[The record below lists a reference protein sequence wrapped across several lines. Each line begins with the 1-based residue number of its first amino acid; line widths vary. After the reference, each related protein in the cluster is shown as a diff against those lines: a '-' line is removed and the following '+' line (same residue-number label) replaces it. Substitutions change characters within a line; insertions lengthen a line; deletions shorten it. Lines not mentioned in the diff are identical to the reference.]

1 MRFRKK
7 VLNPWTAAALAV
19 ALAITAPWNAM
30 GAEPALATGQTLY
43 VPVYSHI
50 YSGDRERPVYLAV
63 TVSIRNT
70 DPVRAIQVM
79 SVDYYNSEG
88 QRLQRY
94 LEKPITLPPLAT
106 ARYVVKES
114 DKAGGSGANFLVRW
128 QSGEPTNPPLIESI
142 MISTASQ
149 LGISFTSRG
158 VPTVEA
164 PPIP

>member
-1 MRFRKK
+1 MRLRMIPPPRVVAAMLAGAFIAMAA
-7 VLNPWTAAALAV
+7 WGAAAADDRLSQ
-19 ALAITAPWNAM
+19 
-30 GAEPALATGQTLY
+30 GQTLY

-70 DPVRAIQVM
+70 DPSRTIELTT
-79 SVDYYNSEG
+79 VDYYNSEG
-88 QRLQRY
+88 RRIQRY
-94 LEKPITLPPLAT
+94 LEKTLSLAPLAT
-106 ARYVVKES
+106 VRYVVKES

-128 QSGEPTNPPLIESI
+128 RSAEPVNPPLTESI

-158 VPTVEA
+158 VPIVDTA
-164 PPIP
+164 P